1 MQLLKLFFCEM
12 CGILMQTELIIR
24 ECRLQDSIW
33 KGSRYFATAL
43 FPFYYCLWP
52 SLQLNL
58 DEFSH

>member
-43 FPFYYCLWP
+43 FPFYYCL
-52 SLQLNL
+52 
-58 DEFSH
+58 